1 MNNQYKPNDK
11 VRIVKASMPSYWYSK
26 NIGEVFTVLEVL
38 DMEGRVKIKEDPICY
53 LRLEDIE
60 HYDIQPEEQVTIT
73 TTYGELAKVYAI
85 LGRVRSVDC
94 ISNPHSLWNISMNLL
109 DPNAVKRNSFPQ
121 YKSMLDDSQVLGY
134 SSYQKEWLEHLFEES
149 RVQREIREL
158 EETITKAQEQLK
170 TLKTNLK

>member
-1 MNNQYKPNDK
+1 MSMNKLYKPNDK
-11 VRIVKASMPSYWYSK
+11 VRVVKASMPSYWYSK
-26 NIGEVFTVLEVL
+26 SIGEVFTVLEVQ
-38 DMEGRVKIKEDPICY
+38 EERVKIKEDSICY
-53 LRLEDIE
+53 LRFEDIE
-60 HYDIQPEEQVTIT
+60 HYAIQPEDQVTIT

-94 ISNPHSLWNISMNLL
+94 ISNQHSLWNISRNLL
-109 DPNAVKRNSFPQ
+109 DPNSFKRNGFPQ
-121 YKSMLDDSQVLGY
+121 YKTMLDDSQVLGY

-170 TLKTNLK
+170 TLKTKLK